1 MIFTR
6 KMKKLLIA
14 SAVIASVGIIFLLI
28 GYFTAKGTGVSL
40 FDQIQNEDGNY
51 VYTYEFNGSEIKK
64 LSLDISYSDVNIIG
78 GAEKNVIELVNFA
91 KDNFNFASSAT
102 TVTVKE
108 KSVFSGLFDL
118 NFDGFRNYINSSRM
132 LNKTK
137 TVNIYLTSDSVM
149 RLIETKLYSGDVKAS
164 GIYLDAD
171 YEITLSYGSVLFD
184 DVKTKGELNAN
195 ISEGNVDI
203 KNSEIYLHKA
213 VLRRGYDN
221 IENSNLTEI
230 NADIGKGYYKHKTS
244 RDNLL
249 SGVLKL
255 KTDNGR
261 VRFGGDIYENG
272 SFSQGMEYSGSEVE
286 QIVIEVHV
294 KDGNIMI
301 TE

>member
-14 SAVIASVGIIFLLI
+14 SAVIASIGIIFLMI
-28 GYFTAKGTGVSL
+28 GYFTARTTEVSL

-51 VYTYEFNGSEIKK
+51 VYTYEFNGADIKK
-64 LSLDISYSDVNIIG
+64 LSVDISYSDVNIIG
-78 GAEKNVIELVNFA
+78 NADKNMIEIVNFSKNNIHLTA
-91 KDNFNFASSAT
+91 SAT

-108 KSVFSGLFDL
+108 KSAISSLFNL
-118 NFDGFRNYINSSRM
+118 NFEGLRNYINSSRL

-137 TVNIYLTSDSVM
+137 IVNIYLTADSVM
-149 RLIETKLYSGDVKAS
+149 RLIETKLYSGDVNVS
-164 GIYLDAD
+164 GVYLDTD
-171 YEITLSYGSVLFD
+171 YEINLSYGSVLFD
-184 DVKTKGELNAN
+184 DVKTKGEFNAN
-195 ISEGNVDI
+195 VSEGNVDI
-203 KNSEIYLHKA
+203 KDSEIYLHKA
-213 VLRRGYDN
+213 VLGRGYDN

-244 RDNLL
+244 RDNML
-249 SGVLKL
+249 SSVLRL

-272 SFSQGMEYSGSEVE
+272 SFSQGLEYSGSDVE
-286 QIVIEVHV
+286 QVVITVHV